1 MLISFIGGIVACTLE
16 DSNMELDFTHQ
27 NEDLIND
34 LYIHDSTFDGF
45 FYNYTKR
52 QIDLVCNNT
61 LRKVRFHFQFNNT
74 LSCYLQSCSF
84 WHGGNSVMDVCV
96 EKNSPQM
103 DELNKLQEQHKE
115 IYEGSYLD
123 RGIIYMQVKFLLNSG
138 DTLLVICENIHFRE
152 EMY

>member
-1 MLISFIGGIVACTLE
+1 
-16 DSNMELDFTHQ
+16 
-27 NEDLIND
+27 
-34 LYIHDSTFDGF
+34 
-45 FYNYTKR
+45 
-52 QIDLVCNNT
+52 
-61 LRKVRFHFQFNNT
+61 
-74 LSCYLQSCSF
+74 
-84 WHGGNSVMDVCV
+84 MDVCV